1 VTEQVS
7 LLAKRSFVES
17 CRSPAT
23 RRHYIK
29 AVKYFMTY
37 LNLPPESYDKLIEK
51 DPKLIQMDICDFISY
66 LKERK
71 NSSATISL
79 YLAAIAKFYTMND
92 LTPHLNWKKITS
104 FKPEN
109 ETTVH
114 NHIGS
119 VECEIRNEI
128 HDLKSLF
135 LGRLTAVESYD
146 VQMAEMNS

>member
-29 AVKYFMTY
+29 AVKYFMRY
-37 LNLPPESYDKLIEK
+37 LNLPSESYDKLIEK

-92 LTPHLNWKKITS
+92 LTP
-104 FKPEN
+104 
-109 ETTVH
+109 TTKLEKDNKLQAGKRTNGGRQTLH
-114 NHIGS
+114 AL
-119 VECEIRNEI
+119 RNSQTYLPCI
-128 HDLKSLF
+128 
-135 LGRLTAVESYD
+135 Y
-146 VQMAEMNS
+146 